1 VPHRWLPFI
10 PIVALLLGC
19 DSGNPHGAALPAKT
33 SAASASVKAA
43 AAAVTSGAAAAT
55 APAAAAPTHANSGD
69 IEWHGSLDWH
79 TYSEGVALAKQDHKP
94 ILLMVYADWCS
105 KCRALVPVFQRDD
118 VRKLVDK
125 MVAVRQDQDDPA
137 PWLSEI
143 AAGDNYV
150 PRIMFLNSDGTP
162 IRKVTSGHPR
172 YPFFYMADQPETLLT
187 SLKQALAI

>member
-55 APAAAAPTHANSGD
+55 APAAAAPT
-69 IEWHGSLDWH
+69 H

-150 PRIMFLNSDGTP
+150 PRIMFLNSDCTP

>member
-1 VPHRWLPFI
+1 VVHRWLLALPV
-10 PIVALLLGC
+10 VALLLGC
-19 DSGNPHGAALPAKT
+19 DSGRPHGAT
-33 SAASASVKAA
+33 SAPIKASVASSSATPASATVTASAAVPVAA
-43 AAAVTSGAAAAT
+43 AAAHGKA
-55 APAAAAPTHANSGD
+55 GD

-79 TYSEGVALAKQDHKP
+79 GYEEGVALAKQGHKP

-137 PWLSEI
+137 PWLSEL

-150 PRIMFLNSDGTP
+150 PRIIFLKSDGTP
-162 IRKVTSGHPR
+162 IRQVTSGHPR
-172 YPFFYMADQPETLLT
+172 YPFFYMADKPEILLG